1 MNREDIK
8 EFNVNRQYI
17 SQNQPWTP
25 DTLPLNYLPH
35 RATKWYPPIFCLGVA
50 LSLKETEDFA
60 THLGLPLNSRD
71 SVHGYGISGHLTKLC
86 GAKQRVMLK
95 RCDQG
100 GSRDDRIWVFSLAT
114 NYDISDGVD
123 VSGPLKK
130 YRETVKQAFGSSK
143 EVMWWLEYVT
153 NHSPGHWWV
162 SAQPFA
168 VFVDIC

>member
-17 SQNQPWTP
+17 SQNQSWIPG
-25 DTLPLNYLPH
+25 TLPLHYLPH

-60 THLGLPLNSRD
+60 RHLELPINSRD
-71 SVHGYGISGHLTKLC
+71 SACGYGISVRLTELC
-86 GAKQRVMLK
+86 GADPLVMIK

-100 GSRDDRIWVFSLAT
+100 GSQEDWIWVFSLAT
-114 NYDISDGVD
+114 NYNISDEVD
-123 VSGPLKK
+123 VSRSLKK
-130 YRETVKQAFGSSK
+130 YREIVKEAFGSSK
-143 EVMWWLEYVT
+143 EVMWWLEYTT

-162 SAQPFA
+162 SAKFFA
-168 VFVDIC
+168 VFNTIC